1 MTRRLRAFETSSAPE
16 LAAGRT
22 FGSIKGMT
30 APARKMKISISLDAD
45 LLGIVDRR
53 AAEEATT
60 RSAIVERWLKLASH
74 RNKLARLEEETA
86 SYYDALSEEERADD
100 AAWTSAATAAARKL
114 RIDEPAA
121 RETKS
126 RRGGSR
132 RRG

>member
-1 MTRRLRAFETSSAPE
+1 MTSA
-16 LAAGRT
+16 
-22 FGSIKGMT
+22 
-30 APARKMKISISLDAD
+30 ARKVKISISLDAG

-60 RSAIVERWLKLASH
+60 RSAIMERWLKQASH

-86 SYYDALSEEERADD
+86 SYYDSLTEEERAED
-100 AAWTSAATAAARKL
+100 AAWTSAASKAARKL
-114 RIDEPAA
+114 TIDDPAPGA
-121 RETKS
+121 RG